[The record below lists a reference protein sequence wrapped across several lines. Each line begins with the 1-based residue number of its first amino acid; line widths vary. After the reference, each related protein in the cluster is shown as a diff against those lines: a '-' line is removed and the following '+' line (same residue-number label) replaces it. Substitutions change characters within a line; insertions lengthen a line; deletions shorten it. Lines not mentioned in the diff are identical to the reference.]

1 MQVMKILVVDD
12 NQMNLNIVQHY
23 LEEIPGIT
31 DIFICKN
38 PDKVKSIVD
47 EHNIDILILDIIM
60 PRISGLDLLKMFRE
74 EDQYD
79 NMPIIM
85 LTSLDDE
92 QSYKQCFE
100 LGAFD
105 YITKPINGMEFKAR
119 LKVAIESKINSNKL
133 QRLVAVTQKQNEE
146 LKEINAKLT
155 EAEFQLLQSEKMA
168 AVGQLAAGLAHEI
181 NNPMSYVS
189 SNYEFLRNYFLR
201 LSNFLRYLED
211 TLSKHLDTQIN
222 DPFFPI
228 ASEIMVR
235 FREFKIHG
243 ILDEL
248 QNILSDSEDGIQR
261 VTKIVKSLRVFTR
274 SVKDDEK
281 SSYDLLDLIHQVY
294 LISQNEIKYV
304 ANVEIDIPDDIIL
317 YCNGVQIAQVFVNLM
332 VNAAQAIK
340 SQNRKDMGRIQ
351 IIGRKTGQ
359 DIIIRFTDD
368 GPGITKENIKKIFE
382 PFFTTKEIGK
392 GTGLG
397 LSISYDIIV
406 NKHKG
411 SIDVKSEYG
420 HGSVFTV
427 VLPVVST

>member
-211 TLSKHLDTQIN
+211 RLSKHLDTQIN